1 MFGEGMPWDI
11 LFVMMI
17 MGFILGL
24 IRAKKK

>member
-17 MGFILGL
+17 MGLILGL